1 MDRNLNM
8 GTPVSKRAF
17 RNLSTVVGAMAVS
30 CLLAACGGGGS
41 DGAGAPAIPAP
52 IDPLSLKGRWVTV
65 GAAAPAFTAIV
76 VPEGANAGAWVLAND
91 ASRLVRLLLRSDNTA
106 EGKSYVLNPAGTA
119 AVDVS
124 GSFTADLA
132 ASPSE
137 LTINGVPAVTL
148 ALSQS
153 ATLAA
158 AAVQGDAAGTWT
170 ATLGGGAQ
178 TTQWVVTGSGSMTGT
193 STTGCT
199 YAGIV
204 VAMVNAAAYNVS
216 FTESCPVGV
225 PAAFS
230 GIATVNA
237 GLTALT
243 VVSANADAS
252 VGSALFFAR

>member
-1 MDRNLNM
+1 
-8 GTPVSKRAF
+8 
-17 RNLSTVVGAMAVS
+17 
-30 CLLAACGGGGS
+30 LL
-41 DGAGAPAIPAP
+41 
-52 IDPLSLKGRWVTV
+52 LKGRWVTS
-65 GAAAPAFTAIV
+65 GIAAPAFTAIV
-76 VPEGANAGAWVLAND
+76 VPEGGNAGAWVLAND
-91 ASRLVRLLLRSDNTA
+91 ASRLVRLVLRSDNTA
-106 EGKSYVLNPAGTA
+106 EGTSYVLNPAGTA
-119 AVDVS
+119 AVDVL
-124 GSFTADLA
+124 GSFTTDLA
-132 ASPSE
+132 ASPNG

-148 ALSQS
+148 ALTQS
-153 ATLAA
+153 ATLAM

-204 VAMVNAAAYNVS
+204 VAMVNTAAYNVS

-225 PAAFS
+225 PAAFT

-237 GLTALT
+237 GLSALT